1 MMSMWFPLIKSFLL
15 LKSEQELVLSPLK
28 IKSCQINTQYS
39 KMKIKERQENDI
51 LLLFPGSV
59 GNGITPAWVRC
70 VKGEE

>member
-1 MMSMWFPLIKSFLL
+1 MSMWFPLIKSFLL

-39 KMKIKERQENDI
+39 KMKIKERPENDI

-59 GNGITPAWVRC
+59 ANPITPAWVRC